1 MARIYILLVAFITSC
16 LPLAFAQGQPPLPSS
31 PLPAA
36 PQQFLQEAEEHRQS
50 LERSQRQRQL
60 RREPP
65 PAPQPVPEPPSS
77 PDAPCWYLSGISLTG
92 NQVISSERLRLAVQP
107 HLTPCLSP
115 SQINRL
121 LAEITQ
127 VYTAAGY
134 VASRPLLLAPPQN
147 GKPLQLAVEEGFVEA
162 IELAGEDLPVS
173 LSAAFPRMLG
183 EPLQLRRLEQGLDQ
197 LNRLRSVD
205 LAADILPG
213 ALPGGSRIVLRAL
226 SRPQR
231 WESGAGWDNNG
242 SLGTGR
248 DRLNLS
254 FSLDNPL
261 QRNDT
266 LSLYTNATQANAG
279 AASHALG
286 LYYSLPYGPWR
297 FSASANHFQYHMRTQ
312 GKAAALALSGTSS
325 LLSYALERALWRDQH
340 RLLSTTWRL
349 DDKRAEGRLQGQ
361 RLGVQSP
368 RYHSLEI
375 ELNGLWLGAATW
387 AGQLGYTRGLGGWS
401 GNDDRRIKQ
410 PGAQTAH
417 FGKWR
422 AGLSRTATYEWA
434 GLRWI
439 LVNAV
444 QGQYS
449 AQHLP
454 SLDNLALA
462 SGSHVRGFRSAGV
475 NSSRGA
481 AWQNTLYLPWALT
494 PTLRLTPSLGL
505 DAGWADGHGKKP
517 GARLLGASLGVS
529 LNHANGSIAAHYQRS
544 LHHQGLATEPG
555 YWRLAMQLQF

>member
-1 MARIYILLVAFITSC
+1 M
-16 LPLAFAQGQPPLPSS
+16 
-31 PLPAA
+31 
-36 PQQFLQEAEEHRQS
+36 
-50 LERSQRQRQL
+50 
-60 RREPP
+60 
-65 PAPQPVPEPPSS
+65 PEPPTG

-107 HLTPCLSP
+107 YLKPCLSP
-115 SQINRL
+115 GQINRL

-134 VASRPLLLAPPQN
+134 VASRPVLLAPPQD
-147 GKPLQLAVEEGFVEA
+147 GEPLHLAVEEGFVEA
-162 IELAGEDLPVS
+162 IELAGEDLPIN
-173 LSAAFPRMLG
+173 LSAAFARMLG

-205 LAADILPG
+205 LAADIVPG

-231 WESGAGWDNNG
+231 WQLGAGWDNSG
-242 SLGTGR
+242 SVGTGR
-248 DRLNLS
+248 DRVNLS

-261 QRNDT
+261 EHNDT
-266 LSLYTNATQANAG
+266 LSLYTNATEANAG
-279 AASHALG
+279 ASSQALG
-286 LYYSLPYGPWR
+286 LYYSLPYGPWS
-297 FSASANHFQYHMRTQ
+297 FSASANHFQYRIGTQ
-312 GKAAALALSGTSS
+312 GKAASLALSGTSS
-325 LLSYALERALWRDQH
+325 LLSYSLERALWRDQH

-349 DDKRAEGRLQGQ
+349 EDKRAQGRLQGQ

-375 ELNGLWLGAATW
+375 GLSGLWLGTATW
-387 AGQLGYTRGLGGWS
+387 AGHLSYARGLGGWN
-401 GNDDRRIKQ
+401 GNDGRSIKQ

-434 GLRWI
+434 GLRWT

-462 SGSHVRGFRSAGV
+462 SGSQVRGFRSAGA

-481 AWQNTLYLPWALT
+481 AWQNTLYLPLALT
-494 PTLRLTPSLGL
+494 PALGLTPSLGL

-517 GARLLGASLGVS
+517 GARLLGASLGAS

-544 LHHQGLATEPG
+544 LHHRGLATEPG